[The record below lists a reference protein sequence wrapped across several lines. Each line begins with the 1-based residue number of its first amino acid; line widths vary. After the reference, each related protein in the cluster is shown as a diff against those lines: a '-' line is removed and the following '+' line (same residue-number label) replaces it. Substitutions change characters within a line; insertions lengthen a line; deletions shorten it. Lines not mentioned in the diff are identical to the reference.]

1 LTLDPRATNLFAND
15 EGRAQVTSTGSKD
28 IVEGVSITIVDD
40 DSRVA
45 QTIALHLRN
54 LAGNLRVYTDPTECL
69 SALESSP
76 ADILVTDVDMPQMSG
91 LELMARVNEASPRT
105 DIIVVTGAASKDV
118 AIEALRAGA
127 FDLLEKPFDPALLIE
142 TIKRTAR
149 YQAACRER
157 DRYAAQVMLLSGR
170 ESERW
175 GINAFVGKSSQLKGV
190 VKQIAKLQKAATM
203 SVLIQGE
210 SGTGKELVARAIHYG
225 GPRASSPFVP
235 VNCSAIPSELV
246 ESTLFG
252 HVKGA
257 FTGAIADRKGAFVR
271 ADTGTLFLDEIGDM
285 PSEMQTKLLRVL
297 EDGIVTPVGSTKGQQ
312 VDVRVVA
319 ATNANLLEKVQ
330 DREFRE
336 DLYFRIAGYNIP
348 VPALR
353 DRPGDIPLLAN
364 HFAEMLSAEMG
375 FAQPDFSGEAI
386 ATLEQHPF
394 AGNIRELR
402 NVVHAALVE
411 CDGPVI
417 EPDHLHL
424 IDLALPGLPVQ
435 AQASEK
441 ALPGELSTLNLAEL
455 EQIAVQRALQEA
467 NGNMSKAAR
476 ILGISRPKLYRKV
489 AAGADPAAE

>member
-1 LTLDPRATNLFAND
+1 MA
-15 EGRAQVTSTGSKD
+15 STGSKE
-28 IVEGVSITIVDD
+28 VVGGVSIAVVDD

-45 QTIALHLRN
+45 QTIALHLRS
-54 LAGNLRVYTDPTECL
+54 LAGALRVYTDPVECL
-69 SALESSP
+69 AALEELP
-76 ADILVTDVDMPQMSG
+76 ADILVTDVDMPGMSG
-91 LELMARVNEASPRT
+91 IELMEKVGKACPGT
-105 DIIVVTGAASKDV
+105 DIIVVTGAASKAV
-118 AIEALRAGA
+118 AVEALRAGA
-127 FDLLEKPFDPALLIE
+127 FDLFEKPFDPALLLE

-157 DRYAAQVMLLSGR
+157 DRYAAQVMLLSGKQA
-170 ESERW
+170 ERW
-175 GINAFVGKSSQLKGV
+175 GINAFVGQSEQLKDV

-225 GPRASSPFVP
+225 GPHASSPFVP

-312 VDVRVVA
+312 VDVRIVA
-319 ATNANLLEKVQ
+319 ATNTNLLERVEE
-330 DREFRE
+330 RLFRE
-336 DLYFRIAGYNIP
+336 DLYFRIAGYNIT

-364 HFAEMLSAEMG
+364 HFADVLSDEMG
-375 FAQPDFSGEAI
+375 IAQPAFGA
-386 ATLEQHPF
+386 ATMTVLERHPF

-411 CDGPVI
+411 CDGPAI
-417 EPDHLHL
+417 EPDHLRL
-424 IDLALPGLPVQ
+424 IDLAIPAVVVARAAPVV
-435 AQASEK
+435 SEST
-441 ALPGELSTLNLAEL
+441 AELSTLNLAEL
-455 EQIAVQRALQEA
+455 EQVAVQRALQEA
-467 NGNMSKAAR
+467 DGNMSKAAR

-489 AAGADPAAE
+489 AAGAQPDAE

>member
-1 LTLDPRATNLFAND
+1 V
-15 EGRAQVTSTGSKD
+15 QVASTGSKEV
-28 IVEGVSITIVDD
+28 VEGVSIAVVDD

-45 QTIALHLRN
+45 QTIALHLRS
-54 LAGNLRVYTDPTECL
+54 LSGDLRVYTDPLECL
-69 SALESSP
+69 SALEALP
-76 ADILVTDVDMPQMSG
+76 ADILVTDVDMPGMSG
-91 LELMARVNEASPRT
+91 IELMDKVGKACPKT

-118 AIEALRAGA
+118 AIEALHAGA
-127 FDLLEKPFDPALLIE
+127 FDLLEKPFDPPLLVE

-157 DRYAAQVMLLSGR
+157 DRYAAQVMLLSGKQA
-170 ESERW
+170 ERW
-175 GINAFVGKSSQLKGV
+175 GINAFVGRSEQLKDV

-225 GPRASSPFVP
+225 GPRAASPFVP

-285 PSEMQTKLLRVL
+285 PSEMQTKFLRVL
-297 EDGIVTPVGSTKGQQ
+297 EDGIVTPVGSTKGQH
-312 VDVRVVA
+312 VEVRVVA
-319 ATNANLLEKVQ
+319 ATNSNLLERVQ
-330 DREFRE
+330 DRQFRE
-336 DLYFRIAGYNIP
+336 DLYFRIAGYNIA

-353 DRPGDIPLLAN
+353 DRPGDIRLLAD
-364 HFAEMLSAEMG
+364 HFAEVLAAEMG
-375 FAQPDFSGEAI
+375 IAQPVLSDESISLLVG
-386 ATLEQHPF
+386 HPF

-411 CDGPVI
+411 CDGPII
-417 EPDHLHL
+417 EPDHLRL
-424 IDLALPGLPVQ
+424 IDLALPGLPTPSVQ
-435 AQASEK
+435 PSE
-441 ALPGELSTLNLAEL
+441 PVSSGEPATLNLAEL
-455 EQIAVQRALQEA
+455 EQVAVQRAIRQA
-467 NGNMSKAAR
+467 DGNMSKAAR

-489 AAGADPAAE
+489 AAGTQPISE

>member
-1 LTLDPRATNLFAND
+1 MASAASR
-15 EGRAQVTSTGSKD
+15 GV
-28 IVEGVSITIVDD
+28 VEGISVAVVDD

-45 QTIALHLRN
+45 QTIALHLRS
-54 LAGNLRVYTDPTECL
+54 LAGSLRVYTEPTECL
-69 SALESSP
+69 STLEVAP
-76 ADILVTDVDMPQMSG
+76 VDIVVTDIEMPEMSG
-91 LELMARVNEASPRT
+91 IELTERIKQTCPRT
-105 DIIVVTGAASKDV
+105 DVIIVTGAASKDV

-127 FDLLEKPFDPALLIE
+127 FDLFEKPFDPTLLVE
-142 TIKRTAR
+142 TVKRTAR
-149 YQAACRER
+149 YQSACRER
-157 DRYAAQVMLLSGR
+157 DRYAAQVMLLSGQQA
-170 ESERW
+170 ERW
-175 GINAFVGKSSQLKGV
+175 GINAFVGKSEPLKSV
-190 VKQIAKLQKAATM
+190 VKQIVKLQKAATM

-225 GPRASSPFVP
+225 GPRASAPFVP

-297 EDGIVTPVGSTKGQQ
+297 EDGIVTPVGSTEGQQ

-319 ATNANLLEKVQ
+319 ATNANLLERVQ

-336 DLYFRIAGYNIP
+336 DLYFRIAGYNIS

-353 DRPGDIPLLAN
+353 DRPGDIPLLAD
-364 HFAEMLSAEMG
+364 HFAEVLSAEMG
-375 FAQPDFSGEAI
+375 IAQPGFSSASM
-386 ATLEQHPF
+386 ALLEQHPF

-417 EPDHLHL
+417 EPDHLRM
-424 IDLALPGLPVQ
+424 IDLAMPGIPVTPVEP
-435 AQASEK
+435 AMAPSSD
-441 ALPGELSTLNLAEL
+441 ELSTLNLAEL
-455 EQIAVQRALQEA
+455 EQVAVQRALQETD
-467 NGNMSKAAR
+467 GNMSKAAR

-489 AAGADPAAE
+489 AAGAQPDSE